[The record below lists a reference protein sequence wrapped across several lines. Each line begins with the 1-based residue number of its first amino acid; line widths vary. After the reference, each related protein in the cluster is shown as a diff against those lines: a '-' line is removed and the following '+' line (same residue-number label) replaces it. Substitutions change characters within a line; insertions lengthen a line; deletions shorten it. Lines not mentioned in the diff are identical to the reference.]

1 MSHLH
6 SLAERIHRA
15 ADELPLADAAYARG
29 DSLDGLED
37 SVREIAGLFIH
48 LTTAAAVA
56 DQAART
62 ALGPEA
68 DVTRR
73 KATGLTH
80 TVGALGRTLANLGEA
95 VAQAG
100 LVHQLGVLP
109 HSPERSKA
117 IESARS
123 MLARRIDSTRRHLN
137 EAGRQLHLYA
147 DRLTT
152 APLIHPTPAAPTAA
166 TAPQPALPRPAGRT
180 R

>member
-15 ADELPLADAAYARG
+15 ADELPLTDTMYTRG
-29 DSLDGLED
+29 DCLDGLED

-48 LTTAAAVA
+48 LATAAAVA
-56 DQAART
+56 DRAART
-62 ALGPEA
+62 ARGPEA
-68 DVTRR
+68 DLTRR
-73 KATGLTH
+73 KATELTH

-109 HSPERSKA
+109 RSPERSTA
-117 IESARS
+117 IESAQS

-137 EAGRQLHLYA
+137 EASRQLRLGA

-152 APLIHPTPAAPTAA
+152 APLIHPTPAAPSAA
-166 TAPQPALPRPAGRT
+166 TAPQPALPRSAVRT